1 MNGQEKGSFLGQAR
15 GLEPAE
21 QVFRNAE
28 LFNPFTCG
36 WERTDIAV
44 SRGVVVGLGRYR
56 GRLEHDLRGARVVP
70 GLIDAHT
77 HIESSLLVPS
87 EYAKAVSAH
96 GTTTVIADPHE
107 IANVL
112 GTAGISYMLSARK
125 GLPVD
130 IFFMLPSC
138 VPATPMDPAGAVLQA
153 ADLAQFIGRE
163 GVLGLGEVMN
173 VPGTLGGDQALHKKI
188 SQFSIVD
195 GHCPGLSGKD
205 LNAYLMAGPQSDHE
219 STTAAEAGEKLSRGM
234 YLYIRE
240 GSTERNVRALVPAVT
255 PCTVPRCSFATDD
268 RHADMLQREGH
279 IDDCIRKA
287 VESGLELALAI
298 RMATLSAAD
307 RFGLFD
313 RGAVAPGRLADF
325 CVLREGARFEVA
337 RVLKRGVWATA
348 IAPGRRP
355 PCPSVRFGQKP
366 PVQGALCIE
375 GEGDARVIGLVRDEI
390 VTESLRFELAEK
402 EVPDLDRDILK
413 LAVFSRYREGEYA
426 CGYVHGFGLQNG
438 AIAGSISHDS
448 HNIIAV
454 GTGDRDILRAVS
466 GVIERNGALVA
477 VHEESEAVLGLECAG
492 LMSTQPCE
500 SVLADLGRIDVLLEK
515 IGGITNLF
523 MYLSFLALPVI
534 PALRLTSRGLFDVS
548 SFSYVPVFVRPPGSL

>member
-1 MNGQEKGSFLGQAR
+1 MNDRERAAFIGQAR

-44 SRGVVVGLGRYR
+44 SRGLVVGLGRYN
-56 GRLEHDLRGARVVP
+56 GRREEDLGGARVVP

-87 EYAKAVSAH
+87 EYARAVSVH

-112 GTAGISYMLSARK
+112 GAEGISYMLSARE

-138 VPATPMDPAGAVLQA
+138 VPATPLDPSGAVLKA
-153 ADLAQFIGRE
+153 EDLASFIGRE

-173 VPGTLGGDQALHKKI
+173 VPGTLGGDPDLNRKI
-188 SQFSIVD
+188 SLFPIVD
-195 GHCPGLSGKD
+195 GHCPGLTGND
-205 LNAYLMAGPQSDHE
+205 LNAYLAAGPQSDHE
-219 STTAAEAGEKLSRGM
+219 STAAAEAAEKLSRGM
-234 YLYIRE
+234 YLYLRE
-240 GSTERNVRALVPAVT
+240 GSTERNINALAPVVT
-255 PCTVPRCSFATDD
+255 PCTAPRCSFATDD
-268 RHADMLQREGH
+268 RHADMLQTEGH

-287 VESGLELALAI
+287 VESGLEPELAI
-298 RMATLSAAD
+298 RIATLSASD

-313 RGAVAPGRLADF
+313 RGAVAPGRIADF
-325 CVLREGARFEVA
+325 CVLRKGKGFVVE
-337 RVLKRGVWATA
+337 RVVKRGVP
-348 IAPGRRP
+348 IAEIVPGHRP
-355 PCPSVRFGQKP
+355 PCPSARFAQKQP
-366 PVQGALCIE
+366 ALRALSVE
-375 GEGDARVIGLVRDEI
+375 GEGEALVIGLVRDEI
-390 VTESLRFELAEK
+390 VTESLRFSFSAK
-402 EVPDLDRDILK
+402 DIPDLDRDILK
-413 LAVFSRYREGEYA
+413 LAVFSRYREGEHA

-438 AIAGSISHDS
+438 AIAGSVSHDS

-454 GTGDRDILRAVS
+454 GTGDRDILRAVTL
-466 GVIERNGALVA
+466 VIEQNGAMVA
-477 VHEESEAVLGLECAG
+477 VHNQNEIVLGLECAG
-492 LMSTQPCE
+492 LMSTRPYE
-500 SVLADLGRIDVLLEK
+500 NVLADLGRIGEILEE
-515 IGGITNLF
+515 IGGIQNPF

-548 SFSYVPVFVRPPGSL
+548 SFSYVPVFSRS